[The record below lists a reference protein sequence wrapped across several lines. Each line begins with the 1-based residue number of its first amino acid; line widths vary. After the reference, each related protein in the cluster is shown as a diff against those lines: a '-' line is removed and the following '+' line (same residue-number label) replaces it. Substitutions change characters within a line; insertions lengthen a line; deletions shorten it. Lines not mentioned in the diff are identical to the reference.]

1 MLIVH
6 GLGCSSFTF
15 RKVVDDL
22 ASKGVFAVA
31 VDLPGSGFSDKAVV
45 KERDRVGAGVLG
57 RFWEVY
63 DEIKEKGIF
72 WGFDHLVEHG
82 YVPFDEV
89 GKNRVSTRR
98 VYEPLELGSQE
109 LGRVL
114 GQVADSLGLAPVH
127 LVLHDSALVMGANWV
142 VENAGS
148 LRSLTLIDTLPGGT
162 ALPLWA
168 FEAPMIRE
176 VVLGVNY
183 AFKRLIGSCCSMTI
197 VGSSVEAHRILL
209 KGRDG
214 RQAIVGMGKKLN
226 QSFDLSEWVSTDGLK
241 DVPIQVMWSSNW
253 SEQWSEEGKRVA
265 EVVSRAKLV
274 KHSGGRWP
282 QDDTSSEVAE
292 IIASFV
298 SSLPKTERKA
308 DEKPLPEHIQ
318 KMFDEAKS
326 GDNHRHH
333 GHGSHGH
340 HHGHEHSHG
349 HGAHAGYMDAYG
361 LGQVHGWGM

>member
-1 MLIVH
+1 M
-6 GLGCSSFTF
+6 
-15 RKVVDDL
+15 DDL

-31 VDLPGSGFSDKAVV
+31 VDLPGSGFSDKTVV
-45 KERDRVGAGVLG
+45 KEREKVGGEVLG

-89 GKNRVSTRR
+89 GKNRASTQK
-98 VYEPLELGSQE
+98 VAEPLEMGSQE

-114 GQVADSLGLAPVH
+114 GQVVDSIGLAPVH

-148 LRSLTLIDTLPGGT
+148 LRSLTLIDTLPTGT

-168 FEAPMIRE
+168 FEPPLIRE
-176 VVLGVNY
+176 VVLGVDY
-183 AFKRLIGSCCSMTI
+183 VFKRLIGSCCSKTI

-214 RQAIVGMGKKLN
+214 RQAIVGTGRKLN
-226 QSFDLSEWVSTDGLK
+226 QSFDLSEWASTDGLK

-253 SEQWSEEGKRVA
+253 SEEWSEQGKRVA
-265 EVVSRAKLV
+265 EVVSRAKLIE
-274 KHSGGRWP
+274 HSGGRWP
-282 QDDTSSEVAE
+282 QVMCFLTLCTV
-292 IIASFV
+292 FH
-298 SSLPKTERKA
+298 T
-308 DEKPLPEHIQ
+308 
-318 KMFDEAKS
+318 
-326 GDNHRHH
+326 
-333 GHGSHGH
+333 
-340 HHGHEHSHG
+340 
-349 HGAHAGYMDAYG
+349 
-361 LGQVHGWGM
+361 